1 MTDYADARAVVV
13 GGSIG
18 GLTAALLLRDLGF
31 TVEVYE
37 RSSTILSGRGSGI
50 VLHPDT
56 VRWFTERSG
65 QSLTGLQ
72 TSSRYVQYVNRNGE
86 VYYRAE
92 RPHSYT
98 AWGVFYRTL
107 LADFGLEHYRL
118 GENASGFSQADES
131 VTVQFVSGRT
141 VSADLVV
148 FADGI
153 TSTARPRFDPD
164 ATLRYSGYV
173 GWRGTHPQRLLS
185 KPTQAALRDAITY
198 DAFANSHALV
208 YPIPGEHGTGPQH
221 REMNYVWYRNVAQG
235 PALSELL
242 SDKRGATGVVSVHPG
257 QVQDRFI
264 EELKHAAIQQLSP
277 AVAELVTATEMPYI
291 QVVSDVRSA
300 RMAQGRVALIGDAA
314 CGARPHAAAGT
325 AKAAAD
331 AWTLAS
337 ALADADGDV
346 AAALAIW
353 EPPQLE
359 LSESLLQRV
368 IGTGT
373 RLQVTNDW
381 EPDDPEMRF
390 GLYKPGQ

>member
-1 MTDYADARAVVV
+1 MTDYADVRAVVV

-18 GLTAALLLRDLGF
+18 GLTTALLLRDLGF
-31 TVEVYE
+31 TVDVYE

-56 VRWFTERSG
+56 VRWFAERSA

-72 TSSRYVQYVNRNGE
+72 TASRYVQYVNRTGE

-98 AWGVFYRTL
+98 AWGVFYRAL
-107 LADFGLEHYRL
+107 LADFGLEHYHL
-118 GENASGFSQADES
+118 GEYASGFSQTDES
-131 VTVQFVSGRT
+131 VTVRFVGGRT

-153 TSTARPRFDPD
+153 TSTARACFDPD

-185 KPTQAALRDAITY
+185 EPTQAALSDAITY
-198 DAFANSHALV
+198 DAFPNSHALV

-221 REMNYVWYRNVAQG
+221 RQMNYVWYRNVAEG
-235 PALSELL
+235 PELGELL
-242 SDKRGATGVVSVHPG
+242 LDKRGATGLVSVHPG
-257 QVQDRFI
+257 RVQDHYI
-264 EELKHAAIQQLSP
+264 EELKFAALQQLSP
-277 AVAELVTATEMPYI
+277 AVAEVVTATEMPYI

-331 AWTLAS
+331 AWTLAG
-337 ALADADGDV
+337 ALADTDGDV

-359 LSESLLQRV
+359 LSEALLQRV
-368 IGTGT
+368 IRIGT

-381 EPDDPEMRF
+381 KPDDPEMRF
-390 GLYKPGQ
+390 GLYKPGH

>member
-37 RSSTILSGRGSGI
+37 RSSTTLSDRGSGI
-50 VLHPDT
+50 VLHSDT
-56 VRWFTERSG
+56 VRWFSERSA

-72 TSSRYVQYVNRNGE
+72 ASSRYVQYVNRDGE
-86 VYYRAE
+86 VYYREE
-92 RPHSYT
+92 RPYSYT
-98 AWGVFYRTL
+98 AWGVFYRAL
-107 LADFGLEHYRL
+107 LSDFGLEHYHL
-118 GENASGFSQADES
+118 GEYASGFSQTDES
-131 VTVQFVSGRT
+131 ASVEFVSGRT

-173 GWRGTHPQRLLS
+173 AWRGTYPQHLLS
-185 KPTQAALRDAITY
+185 GATQAALCDAITY

-221 REMNYVWYRNVAQG
+221 RQMNYVWYRNVAEG
-235 PALSELL
+235 PDLSDLL
-242 SDKRGATGVVSVHPG
+242 LDKRGTTGVVSVHPG
-257 QVQDRFI
+257 QVQDRYI
-264 EELKHAAIQQLSP
+264 EELKLAAVQQLSP
-277 AVAELVTATEMPYI
+277 AVAEVVVTTEMPYI

-331 AWTLAS
+331 AWTLAG
-337 ALADADGDV
+337 ALTDADGDV
-346 AAALAIW
+346 TAALALW
-353 EPPQLE
+353 EPGQLE
-359 LSESLLQRV
+359 LSESLLHRV
-368 IGTGT
+368 IKTGT
-373 RLQVTNDW
+373 RYQVTNDW
-381 EPDDPEMRF
+381 EPGDTELRF
-390 GLYKPGQ
+390 GLYQPGQ